1 MSLARQALGVL
12 PCLGALALLG
22 CPIDDRKLELGDDG
36 GSDGVGA
43 GSSGGRGGS
52 GGAGSG
58 GHRAGSSGSA
68 GVGGGGSSGAAPPQ
82 STGGSSGGGNGVGG
96 HGGTAAGSGPEL
108 VEGCVDLDEN
118 RVGDCKETLL
128 QNADF
133 KSNVEDWLVGASPQ
147 ITWSELNPALDVPS
161 GSAAVS
167 FVSEASDEDGVI
179 GAAAAQCLEVEGGT
193 TLELAGNVFIEPD
206 QGEGLAT
213 ISAWSF
219 ETDDCS
225 GARLDA
231 FDLAHSQ
238 TGFWLTLRG
247 EPTLPS
253 ATHSLLVRLG
263 VTKSVR
269 AATFQVL
276 FDNVLVRKQ

>member
-1 MSLARQALGVL
+1 MSFARQALGVL

-22 CPIDDRKLELGDDG
+22 CPIDDRELKLADDG
-36 GSDGVGA
+36 GSGGGGA
-43 GSSGGRGGS
+43 GSNGGRGGS
-52 GGAGSG
+52 GGAGTG

-68 GVGGGGSSGAAPPQ
+68 GLGGGGSSGGTPPQ
-82 STGGSSGGGNGVGG
+82 ATGGTGGGGSDAGG
-96 HGGTAAGSGPEL
+96 NGGTAAGNGPEL
-108 VEGCVDLDEN
+108 VEGCVDLDGN
-118 RVGDCKETLL
+118 GVGDCKETLL

-133 KSNVEDWLVGASPQ
+133 KSDVENWLVGASPQ

-179 GAAAAQCLEVEGGT
+179 GAAAAQCLRVEGDAK
-193 TLELAGNVFIEPD
+193 LELAGNAFIGPD

-238 TGFWLTLRG
+238 TGLWLTLRG
-247 EPTLPS
+247 EPTLPP
-253 ATHSLLVRLG
+253 ATRSLLVRLG
-263 VTKSVR
+263 VTKAVR